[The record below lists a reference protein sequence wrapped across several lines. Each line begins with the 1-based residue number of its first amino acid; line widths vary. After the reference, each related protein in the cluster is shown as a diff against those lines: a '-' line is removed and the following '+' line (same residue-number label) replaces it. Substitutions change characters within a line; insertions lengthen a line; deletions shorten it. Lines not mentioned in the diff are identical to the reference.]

1 MHLLAAL
8 RLWNLHCA
16 VIAFPMINCF
26 RKLQCRKPCPPRARL
41 LRNVEVQQAPAVCSL
56 ASGGGLRSLQTLL
69 VPAACAPVTE
79 NMAEKFRACSVPAAC
94 APVTIC

>member
-41 LRNVEVQQAPAVCSL
+41 LRNVEVQWLHPIACHSL
-56 ASGGGLRSLQTLL
+56 VA
-69 VPAACAPVTE
+69 
-79 NMAEKFRACSVPAAC
+79 
-94 APVTIC
+94 